1 MKKLLPL
8 LVLLSV
14 LFLISCDS
22 QPPAADTPEITI
34 DLTQYTIVRPEQ
46 ATDRIIGAAVSL
58 KQTIDNRYG
67 IQTAIGEDW
76 IKRGGSEDEKPFEI
90 CVGRVNRTAL
100 SDISFPGSCF
110 TIRMAG
116 SRLFL
121 LGSDDFRTLEAV
133 EYFTENLL
141 PEDGTCLTL
150 PADYCYTS
158 EPVPMLYVLNRGESY
173 FSVVYDENLDNIKTE
188 AENDRRD
195 WEVQWAM
202 DIAGT
207 LNDTAGKTAVT
218 LGQDWDKQALAAPTD
233 SFEILIGTVNRYETH
248 EVMKTLAPS
257 EYTVRVVGNKIVLFG
272 WNLTTLQMA
281 VDAFEDLMQSGI
293 TADAS
298 FGLAEDFNL
307 TGSTD
312 KWFTDIPPYTGG
324 TLTAAYDA
332 GHGALALL
340 YEDTDWNDYDSYCT
354 SLTADGFSLY
364 LENMLDDNTFATY
377 VNQDAMVHLYWLEN
391 TSTVRIVTSARPDVL
406 PPVQIEPDRSPSP
419 YPVTVTQ
426 MGLDYDAG
434 NFGMSYIFTL
444 SDGGFVIYDGGGPYG
459 EDEDR
464 LYSLLKTLCPVD
476 EIHIEAWILTH
487 AHGDHYGVLTKFA
500 SKYGNE
506 VKLDT
511 LYMNTPDYLE
521 MYNTWNFDQSGDK
534 AIPNAAAA
542 MGGKICKLY
551 TGQYFYTGNG
561 DLRIDVL
568 YTHEALFP
576 TPLTVF
582 NNSSMVTKVR
592 SRAVDTGSQS
602 ILFLGDTQT
611 ESSGAMTEMYDTALK
626 SDIVQ
631 VAHHGYDGASLA
643 VYKQADPAMLLW
655 PTSSAELETQTR
667 DPASGT
673 WYYRIDYSLRYDL
686 HVKEFFPA
694 DRVSKQFAFPYEIGS
709 GNVSFPE

>member
-1 MKKLLPL
+1 MKKFLLLLFLFSFLL
-8 LVLLSV
+8 LV
-14 LFLISCDS
+14 SCGS
-22 QPPAADTPEITI
+22 EADVPEITI
-34 DLTQYTIVRPEQ
+34 DLNEYTIVRPEQ
-46 ATDRIIGAAVSL
+46 ATSRLTKATAGL

-67 IQTAIGEDW
+67 IQTAISDDW
-76 IKRGGSEDEKPFEI
+76 IKRDGTEDDRPLEI
-90 CVGRVNRTAL
+90 CVGQVNR
-100 SDISFPGSCF
+100 SDLADITLPGSCF
-110 TIRMAG
+110 TIRMAD
-116 SRLFL
+116 SRLFI
-121 LGSDDFRTLEAV
+121 LGSDDFRTLEAI

-141 PEDGTCLTL
+141 PENGTSLTL

-158 EPVPMLYVLNRGESY
+158 EPIPMLYVLNGGESD
-173 FSVVYDENLDNIKTE
+173 FAVVYDEDLDNEKTS

-195 WEVQWAM
+195 LEVEWSM
-202 DIAGT
+202 KIMEK
-207 LNDTAGKTAVT
+207 LNHAAGKTAVL
-218 LGQDWDKQALAAPTD
+218 LGQDWDKKALTAPTE
-233 SFEILIGTVNRYETH
+233 SYEILIGTVNRYETH
-248 EVMKTLAPS
+248 EVMKTLAPN

-281 VDAFEDLMQSGI
+281 VNSFMDLMASGI

-312 KWFTDIPPYTGG
+312 KWFTDIPPYTNG

-340 YEDTDWNDYDSYCT
+340 YEDTNWNDYDQYRT
-354 SLTADGFSLY
+354 SLADTGFSLY
-364 LENMLDDNTFATY
+364 LETVTDDNCFATY
-377 VNQDAMVHLYWLEN
+377 TSKDAMVHLYWLPN
-391 TSTVRIVTSARPDVL
+391 TKSVRIVTSARPDVL
-406 PPVQIEPDRSPSP
+406 PPVQIEPDRSPGP

-426 MGLDYDAG
+426 MGLDYDSG
-434 NFGMSYIFTL
+434 NFGMGYIFTL
-444 SDGGFVIYDGGGPYG
+444 SDGGFVIYDGGGPHG

-464 LYSLLKTLCPVD
+464 LYSLLKTLCPID
-476 EIHIEAWILTH
+476 EIRIEAWILTH

-500 SKYGNE
+500 SKYGKE

-511 LYMNTPDYLE
+511 LYMNTPEYLE
-521 MYNTWNFDQSGDK
+521 MYNSWNFDQSGDK

-582 NNSSMVTKVR
+582 NNSSMVTRVT
-592 SRAVDTGSQS
+592 SRPTENGSQS

-611 ESSGAMTEMYDTALK
+611 ESSGAMTEMYTSALK

-655 PTSSAELETQTR
+655 PTSSAELEALTR
-667 DPASGT
+667 NPASST
-673 WYYRIDYSLRYDL
+673 WFHRIDYSIRYEM
-686 HVKEFFPA
+686 HVQELFPA
-694 DRVSKQFAFPYEIGS
+694 DRVSKQFAFPYTIGS
-709 GNVSFPE
+709 GNVSYPE